1 MSLLTNKYTDLIAG
15 YHFDKPLFTQWIY
28 ALTQPLITAQN
39 RLAEMQADFDVD
51 TAVGVQLDAVG
62 VRVGIS
68 RKLPVSITGV
78 FFSFDIAG
86 VGFDEGIWLGRY
98 ESPEGITT
106 LDDGTY
112 RNILKT
118 KVLVN
123 HWNGTINGLYYLLDQ
138 VALIFDC
145 PIKYKDNQNMTVN
158 ILLANDTTPPIVWN
172 VLSRGLVDITTAGVM
187 VNFYQDE
194 ASFLSE
200 DGTE

>member
-1 MSLLTNKYTDLIAG
+1 MSLSTNKYTDLIAG
-15 YHFDKPLFTQWIY
+15 YHFEKPLFTQWIY

-39 RLAEMQADFDVD
+39 RLAEMQADFDID
-51 TAVGVQLDAVG
+51 TAVGAQLDAVG

-78 FFSFDIAG
+78 FFSFDIVG
-86 VGFDEGIWLGRY
+86 VGFDEGVWLGRY
-98 ESPEGITT
+98 ESPDGITI

-123 HWNGTINGLYYLLDQ
+123 HWDGTVEGLHYLLDQ
-138 VALIFDC
+138 VAMIFDC

-158 ILLANDTTPPIVWN
+158 ILLPSETTPPIVWN
-172 VLSRGLVDITTAGVM
+172 VLSRSLIDITTAGVM
-187 VNFYQDE
+187 ANFYQDE
-194 ASFLSE
+194 SSFLSE
-200 DGTE
+200 DGT

>member
-1 MSLLTNKYTDLIAG
+1 MTPSTNKYTDLIAG
-15 YHFDKPLFTQWIY
+15 YHFEKPLFTQWIY

-39 RLAEMQADFDVD
+39 RLAEMQADFDID

-138 VALIFDC
+138 VALIFVC
-145 PIKYKDNQNMTVN
+145 FIKYKDNQNMTVN

>member
-1 MSLLTNKYTDLIAG
+1 MLLAFVL
-15 YHFDKPLFTQWIY
+15 
-28 ALTQPLITAQN
+28 
-39 RLAEMQADFDVD
+39 
-51 TAVGVQLDAVG
+51 
-62 VRVGIS
+62 
-68 RKLPVSITGV
+68 V
-78 FFSFDIAG
+78 FLENCPFR
-86 VGFDEGIWLGRY
+86 FDEGIWLGRY

>member
-1 MSLLTNKYTDLIAG
+1 MSLSTNKYTDLIAG
-15 YHFDKPLFTQWIY
+15 YHFEKPLFTQWIY

-39 RLAEMQADFDVD
+39 RLAEMQADFDID

>member
-1 MSLLTNKYTDLIAG
+1 MTLLTNKYTDLIAG
-15 YHFDKPLFTQWIY
+15 YHFDKPLFAQWVY
-28 ALTQPLITAQN
+28 TLTQPLITAQS
-39 RLAEMQADFDVD
+39 RLAEMQADFDID

-86 VGFDEGIWLGRY
+86 VGFDEGVWLGRY
-98 ESPEGITT
+98 ESPEGITS

-112 RNILKT
+112 RNILKV
-118 KVLVN
+118 KVLMN
-123 HWNGTINGLYYLLDQ
+123 HWDGTVEGLYYLLDQ

-158 ILLANDTTPPIVWN
+158 ILLSNDTTPPIVWN
-172 VLSRGLVDITTAGVM
+172 VLSRGLVDITTAGVS
-187 VNFYQDE
+187 VYFYQE
-194 ASFLSE
+194 EESFLNE
-200 DGTE
+200 DGTK

>member
-1 MSLLTNKYTDLIAG
+1 MSLSTNKYTDLIAG
-15 YHFDKPLFTQWIY
+15 YHFEKPLFTQWIY

-39 RLAEMQADFDVD
+39 RLAEMQADFDID

-112 RNILKT
+112 RNVLKI

-123 HWNGTINGLYYLLDQ
+123 HWDGTINGLYYLLDQ

-194 ASFLSE
+194 ASFLSK

>member
-1 MSLLTNKYTDLIAG
+1 MTLLTNKYTDLIAG
-15 YHFDKPLFTQWIY
+15 YHFDKPLFAQWVY
-28 ALTQPLITAQN
+28 TLTQPLITAQS
-39 RLAEMQADFDVD
+39 RLAEMQADFDID

-86 VGFDEGIWLGRY
+86 VGFDEGVWLGRY
-98 ESPEGITT
+98 ESPEGITS

-123 HWNGTINGLYYLLDQ
+123 HWDGTVDGLYYLLNQ
-138 VALIFDC
+138 VSDIFGC

-158 ILLANDTTPPIVWN
+158 ILLPSKTTPPIVWN
-172 VLSRGLVDITTAGVM
+172 VLSRGLVDITTAGVS
-187 VNFYQDE
+187 VYFYQDE
-194 ASFLSE
+194 ESFLNE
-200 DGTE
+200 DGTK

>member
-1 MSLLTNKYTDLIAG
+1 MSLSTNKYTDLIAG

-39 RLAEMQADFDVD
+39 RLAEMQEDFDID
-51 TAVGVQLDAVG
+51 TAVGLQLDAVG

>member
-1 MSLLTNKYTDLIAG
+1 MTPSTNKYTDLIAG
-15 YHFDKPLFTQWIY
+15 YHFEKPLFTQWIY

-39 RLAEMQADFDVD
+39 RLAEMQADFDID

-86 VGFDEGIWLGRY
+86 VGFDEGIWLGRH

>member
-1 MSLLTNKYTDLIAG
+1 MSLSTNKYTDLIAG

-39 RLAEMQADFDVD
+39 RLAEMQEDFDID

-112 RNILKT
+112 RNVLKT

-123 HWNGTINGLYYLLDQ
+123 HWDGTIESLYYLLDQ

-158 ILLANDTTPPIVWN
+158 ILLPSATTPPIVWN